1 MGGTFGGLNME
12 GIEVILMVLGI
23 AFGIIGTLI
32 AKQARKKSSYPLLY
46 TSGVLAV
53 LTLASLIA
61 AIIFVFFVK

>member
-1 MGGTFGGLNME
+1 ME
-12 GIEVILMVLGI
+12 GIEIILMIAGI
-23 AFGIIGTLI
+23 VFGLSGTLV
-32 AKQARKKSSYPLLY
+32 AKKARKKSSYPLLY

>member
-1 MGGTFGGLNME
+1 ME

-23 AFGIIGTLI
+23 AFGITGTLI

-53 LTLASLIA
+53 LTLVSLIA

>member
-12 GIEVILMVLGI
+12 GIEVIFMALGLV
-23 AFGIIGTLI
+23 FGIIGTLV
-32 AKQARKKSSYPLLY
+32 AKQARKKSSYPMLY

-53 LTLASLIA
+53 FTLASLIT